1 MFRCSQVLSTLR
13 VLEAS
18 GHGQTVGKEKGE
30 QMTPSKDDC
39 QNLDHDSFV
48 LKVQTAHTLPISLC
62 VHHLHRH
69 CLGVEWVAGSTY
81 GQPGMGC
88 RDLSGSR
95 STGYWV
101 GSIIT
106 LSGLSILSG

>member
-1 MFRCSQVLSTLR
+1 M
-13 VLEAS
+13 
-18 GHGQTVGKEKGE
+18 G
-30 QMTPSKDDC
+30 
-39 QNLDHDSFV
+39 LDHDSFV
-48 LKVQTAHTLPISLC
+48 LKVQTAHTLPISLF

-106 LSGLSILSG
+106 LSGLSSLSG

>member
-1 MFRCSQVLSTLR
+1 MHFRCRDSPNVA
-13 VLEAS
+13 V
-18 GHGQTVGKEKGE
+18 H
-30 QMTPSKDDC
+30 DD
-39 QNLDHDSFV
+39 FV
-48 LKVQTAHTLPISLC
+48 LKVQTAHTLPISLF